1 MTDNMQDSGSL
12 EWTNS
17 GVEPLRGKR
26 ILGVFVGDMD
36 ICFRCEDGD
45 QLYRVDG
52 DCCSESWFAD
62 LWDIQNLIGGTVIS
76 IREMPQS
83 RYEID
88 EERCRQDYDYVCG
101 IELYT
106 EKGMATIIYR
116 NSSNGYYGGWISK
129 TNSFIDTNLQKVK
142 DNWKNTYKKE
152 Y

>member
-1 MTDNMQDSGSL
+1 MSHI
-12 EWTNS
+12 EWVNS

-45 QLYRVDG
+45 QLYLVEG

-62 LWDIQNLIGGTVIS
+62 LWDIQNLIGYTVDS

-83 RYEID
+83 RYD
-88 EERCRQDYDYVCG
+88 LDDDRCRQSYDSVYG

-116 NSSNGYYGGWISK
+116 NSSNGYYGGWIRPF
-129 TNSFIDTNLQKVK
+129 NSYTIDGLTEVK
-142 DNWKNTYKKE
+142 DNWKNTY
-152 Y
+152 

>member
-1 MTDNMQDSGSL
+1 MDSL

-17 GVEPLRGKR
+17 GVEDLRGKL
-26 ILGVFVGDMD
+26 ISGVAVGDSV
-36 ICFRCEDGD
+36 ICFRCKDGD
-45 QLYRVDG
+45 QLYLVDG

-76 IREMPQS
+76 IKEMPQS
-83 RYEID
+83 RYEVD
-88 EERCRQDYDYVCG
+88 EERCRQCEDSVYG

-116 NSSNGYYGGWISK
+116 NSSNGYYGGWIEK
-129 TNSFIDTNLQKVK
+129 FNSNKIDGLIEVK